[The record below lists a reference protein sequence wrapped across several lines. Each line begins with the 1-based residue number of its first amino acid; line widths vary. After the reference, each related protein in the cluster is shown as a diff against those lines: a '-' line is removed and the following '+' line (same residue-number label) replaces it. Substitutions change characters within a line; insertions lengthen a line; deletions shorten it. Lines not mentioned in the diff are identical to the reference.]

1 MAQEEIYHSASSIN
15 IDVLG
20 QITILLH
27 QLNMI
32 DLEKSLWTIYSKSG
46 TAAGILNPKES
57 TLKIW
62 PTCVKSMIQSAQRL
76 TTISDINQIVVN
88 DNICLKFVTEHLR
101 ELNEKQQQIQQQ
113 LSEKKK
119 QFYGYTD
126 RIEQILRTF
135 IQQHIQSL
143 CLQYEYKIKLVEL
156 NYHESVLEH
165 KFLQQNLN
173 DKQVNNNYFSFKLI
187 YFYHLNNN
195 FSRNNYQN
203 VFFI

>member
-1 MAQEEIYHSASSIN
+1 MAQEKIYHSASSIN